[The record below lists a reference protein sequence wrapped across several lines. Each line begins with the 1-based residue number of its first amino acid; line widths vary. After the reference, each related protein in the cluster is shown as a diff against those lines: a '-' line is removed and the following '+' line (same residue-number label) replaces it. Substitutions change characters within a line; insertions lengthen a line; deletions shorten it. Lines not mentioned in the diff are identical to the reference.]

1 MNFYFI
7 NLGCVVYF
15 LIFSNSPFLNLEETF
30 EKLRKADT
38 LYELKMDLDHYKRE
52 IERVKA
58 ENKIEEAKKLKE
70 KLDLEFNKFLK
81 AKYLQVL
88 KIIEE
93 NPSFFEFN
101 GSWEDFK
108 RYSQEM
114 DLKIVERENLE
125 DFNREILEKLNALYR
140 TFKDPCPEY
149 FQKAE
154 VSNNIGLKI
163 ESFCMISKSPCLFS
177 SEIKDYSKLKMEE
190 FKLNFFSNL
199 RKKEIGKIENLAPYL
214 FKCFEGE
221 EFFKKEID
229 EIKKE
234 LLSELEICFEKR
246 DCTNAEK
253 IIRVLEILKED
264 KIPLEKFSNICRK
277 EEKPNFSKKEKE
289 NLTEIKLKKE
299 DIASDLKKDEPYIIL
314 DIWQSAWG
322 DFSDLSLLIS
332 YIKKNKVSEI
342 NLNIGREI
350 TEKKESEEKFKS
362 ILKSIV
368 PDLYSA
374 GIKKVNL
381 LYAELNYPIERYAR
395 FLFLNK
401 EIGIDK
407 IVDDSEFTD
416 KNFQNYVNNFYS
428 TKNYQIKYST
438 FVTLEREGNSGVSDR
453 SRFELIEKADE
464 VILMSY
470 FTCNLEEQKKWLE
483 PYFEYSDKKGKQK
496 NLKVAILFG
505 SKSVGREV
513 SCQGL
518 EKESLRQFIF
528 GLHNWALGFSSYS
541 GIVFET
547 NKKLPPDI
555 Y

>member
-1 MNFYFI
+1 MIFI
-7 NLGCVVYF
+7 IFYF
-15 LIFSNSPFLNLEETF
+15 LIFSNSPFITLQETF
-30 EKLRKADT
+30 EKVRKADT
-38 LYELKMDLDHYKRE
+38 LYELKMDLDYYKRE
-52 IERVKA
+52 IERVKV
-58 ENKIEEAKKLKE
+58 ENNIEEAKKLKE
-70 KLDLEFNKFLK
+70 KLDFEFNKFLK

-93 NPSFFEFN
+93 NPSFFELQ

-114 DLKIVERENLE
+114 ELKIVERENLQ
-125 DFNREILEKLNALYR
+125 DFNREILEKFNALCK

-149 FQKAE
+149 LQKAE
-154 VSNNIGLKI
+154 SSINVGVKI
-163 ESFCMISKSPCLFS
+163 ESFCVISKSPCIFS
-177 SEIKDYSKLKMEE
+177 SEIKEYSKLKMEE
-190 FKLNFFSNL
+190 FKLNLFSSL
-199 RKKEIGKIENLAPYL
+199 RSKETGKIENLAPPL
-214 FKCFEGE
+214 IKCFEGE
-221 EFFKKEID
+221 GFFKKELD

-234 LLSELEICFEKR
+234 LLGQLEGYFEKR
-246 DCTNAEK
+246 DCPNAEK
-253 IIRVLEILKED
+253 IIRVLKLIKED
-264 KIPLEKFSNICRK
+264 KVPLEKFSNVCKR
-277 EEKPNFSKKEKE
+277 EENLNSGKKERE
-289 NLTEIKLKKE
+289 NLTETKLKKE
-299 DIASDLKKDEPYIIL
+299 DIEGDLMKEEPYIIL

-322 DFSDLSLLIS
+322 DFSDLSLLID
-332 YIKKNKVSEI
+332 YIKKNKISEI

-368 PDLYSA
+368 PNLYNA

-395 FLFLNK
+395 FLSLNR

-470 FTCNLEEQKKWLE
+470 FSCNLEEQKKWLE
-483 PYFEYSDKKGKQK
+483 PYFEYSDKMGKQK

-505 SKSVGREV
+505 SKSVGREL

-547 NKKLPPDI
+547 NKKLPPNI